1 VEQPPSAVLLS
12 VALFTFGGF
21 GISGNSGDFGNLFL
35 ICDHLR

>member
-21 GISGNSGDFGNLFL
+21 GNSGDFGNLFL
-35 ICDHLR
+35 ISDHLR